1 MADVKPAE
9 TASAAPAPAPA
20 KTPIHATATSAS
32 APPEPA
38 PDPRDLAIRSAVA
51 DLERL
56 IADAAGRGD
65 QAAVEPMRV
74 IALRL
79 DAAIPKA

>member
-1 MADVKPAE
+1 MADVKPTE

-20 KTPIHATATSAS
+20 KTPIRATAT
-32 APPEPA
+32 PEPA

-79 DAAIPKA
+79 DAAIPRA

>member
-1 MADVKPAE
+1 MPDVKPTE

-20 KTPIHATATSAS
+20 KTPIRATAT
-32 APPEPA
+32 PEPA
-38 PDPRDLAIRSAVA
+38 PDPRDLAIKAAVA

-79 DAAIPKA
+79 DAAIPRA